1 MVLVVGQ
8 VKIKQTEVRIRPKD
22 TFMAEGWPKGSTR
35 PCRGAGWAAE
45 RVSAELE
52 AEGEGYTDDLPL
64 SREFWSSCKS
74 FGTSYELNMVS
85 FPNSYLEAL
94 ITSGLF

>member
-1 MVLVVGQ
+1 
-8 VKIKQTEVRIRPKD
+8 
-22 TFMAEGWPKGSTR
+22 MAEKEPDELKG
-35 PCRGAGWAAE
+35 GGE
-45 RVSAELE
+45 R
-52 AEGEGYTDDLPL
+52 YTDDLPL
-64 SREFWSSCKS
+64 CHGFWSSCKN

>member
-1 MVLVVGQ
+1 M
-8 VKIKQTEVRIRPKD
+8 IKGVNTALP
-22 TFMAEGWPKGSTR
+22 
-35 PCRGAGWAAE
+35 GAGWAAE

-52 AEGEGYTDDLPL
+52 AEGEGHTDDLLL
-64 SREFWSSCKS
+64 SRGFRSSCKS

-85 FPNSYLEAL
+85 FPNSYLDAL